1 MKKLTSL
8 FLCLALLLSCAAA
21 LGETAEAA
29 EEVTAAT
36 EEAAPAAEEA
46 APAAASLEEMTVDG
60 KFTVKWICPEGYTAS
75 EVYSDGEG
83 YLVLALTPDEAQ
95 TEKPMMMV
103 SISPNE
109 LYADVNRLNDLDE
122 AALTEVENTF
132 REEDMVEISYMETSH
147 GTKLMVVKE
156 SNDGTD
162 YVDFYTIYLGHEME
176 LVLVQQEAMAGTAI
190 TEEQTA
196 TVIRFLSDMEFE
208 PVK

>member
-1 MKKLTSL
+1 MPS
-8 FLCLALLLSCAAA
+8 
-21 LGETAEAA
+21 AE
-29 EEVTAAT
+29 
-36 EEAAPAAEEA
+36 AAEEA
-46 APAAASLEEMTVDG
+46 APAAASLEQLTVDG

-83 YLVLALTPDEAQ
+83 YLVMALTPDKGQ

-103 SISPNE
+103 AVSPNE
-109 LYADVNRLNDLDE
+109 MYADVNRLNDLDE

-132 REEDMVEISYMETSH
+132 REEDVVEISYMETSH

-162 YVDFYTIYLGHEME
+162 YVDFYTIYLGHEIE
-176 LVLVQQEAMAGTAI
+176 LVLVQQEAQAGTAI
-190 TEEQTA
+190 SEEQTA

>member
-1 MKKLTSL
+1 MPS
-8 FLCLALLLSCAAA
+8 
-21 LGETAEAA
+21 AEPA
-29 EEVTAAT
+29 

-46 APAAASLEEMTVDG
+46 APAAASLEQLTVDG

-83 YLVLALTPDEAQ
+83 YLVMALTPDEGQ

-103 SISPNE
+103 AVSPNE
-109 LYADVNRLNDLDE
+109 MYADVNRLNDLDE

-132 REEDMVEISYMETSH
+132 REEDVVEISYMETSH

-162 YVDFYTIYLGHEME
+162 YVDFYTIYLGHEIE
-176 LVLVQQEAMAGTAI
+176 LVLVQQEAQAGTTI
-190 TEEQTA
+190 SEEQTA